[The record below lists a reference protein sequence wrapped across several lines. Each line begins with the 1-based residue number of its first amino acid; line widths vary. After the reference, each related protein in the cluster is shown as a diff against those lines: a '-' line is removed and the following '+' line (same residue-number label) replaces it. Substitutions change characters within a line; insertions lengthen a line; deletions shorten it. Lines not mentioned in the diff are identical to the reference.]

1 MYVKEVPGWLQ
12 IKYNEECNHYGK
24 PTDETKKIYDRFVF
38 GDYLEIANEVCSKV
52 DDEEEKVRKE
62 YPELFEYVD
71 IINGTIVSIGQHP
84 CGQVV
89 SPIPLDENM
98 GLLTLSTCENPI
110 TMLNMKEI
118 DSLNYVKLDI
128 LSLDNIQL
136 INETCKLANIER
148 LTPQNVDDTDEE
160 VWMSIRED
168 TTGIF
173 QWEGTGEHY
182 IKDLFSDETI
192 KRIKEKNPD
201 FKFIDLMSVG
211 NGAIRPAGSSYRDE
225 LAHGIFKDN
234 GNEELNK
241 LLSPTLGYLV
251 YQCQIIEFLNKFCGY
266 TMGEADLVRRGF
278 AKKLGTE
285 QHIPRIKDGF
295 IKTMKEK
302 YNTSKEESEIIVK
315 DFINVIIDA
324 SSYLFSLNHSLPYSY
339 IGYICGYLR
348 YYYPLEFF
356 TVFLNINKD
365 NAEKTNKALA
375 YMKNIGI
382 TLKNPKFRYSRA
394 KYFMD
399 KENNSIY
406 KGLSSIKF
414 LNETV
419 AEELYQLK
427 DNKYN
432 TFIDLLIDLENTSIN
447 SRQLDIL
454 VKLNF
459 LSEFGKR
466 KKLLDTI
473 EIFNN
478 IYGKKQFKKNKL
490 PCKEEIF
497 RQFAKSE
504 TEKMFK
510 EVDTYS
516 LCKFLESTIPNEDMT
531 IKDIVKAEIEYYG
544 SPSYINKDLNKRS
557 LIILSIDTKYT
568 PKLLMYS
575 PITGNTNTVKIS
587 KRDWKKQPME
597 IGDIIIAHNL
607 YEKHKK
613 TKINGKWV
621 ELDDTEI
628 WCDDYQII
636 NEDM

>member
-1 MYVKEVPGWLQ
+1 M
-12 IKYNEECNHYGK
+12 NASH
-24 PTDETKKIYDRFVF
+24 
-38 GDYLEIANEVCSKV
+38 S
-52 DDEEEKVRKE
+52 
-62 YPELFEYVD
+62 
-71 IINGTIVSIGQHP
+71 
-84 CGQVV
+84 
-89 SPIPLDENM
+89 
-98 GLLTLSTCENPI
+98 LSYAY
-110 TMLNMKEI
+110 
-118 DSLNYVKLDI
+118 DSLYCAYLKSHYPLQYYTTTFNLYDGDIDRTVKL
-128 LSLDNIQL
+128 
-136 INETCKLANIER
+136 A
-148 LTPQNVDDTDEE
+148 
-160 VWMSIRED
+160 
-168 TTGIF
+168 
-173 QWEGTGEHY
+173 
-182 IKDLFSDETI
+182 
-192 KRIKEKNPD
+192 
-201 FKFIDLMSVG
+201 
-211 NGAIRPAGSSYRDE
+211 
-225 LAHGIFKDN
+225 
-234 GNEELNK
+234 EELK
-241 LLSPTLGYLV
+241 YFG
-251 YQCQIIEFLNKFCGY
+251 IE
-266 TMGEADLVRRGF
+266 
-278 AKKLGTE
+278 
-285 QHIPRIKDGF
+285 
-295 IKTMKEK
+295 
-302 YNTSKEESEIIVK
+302 
-315 DFINVIIDA
+315 
-324 SSYLFSLNHSLPYSY
+324 
-339 IGYICGYLR
+339 
-348 YYYPLEFF
+348 
-356 TVFLNINKD
+356 
-365 NAEKTNKALA
+365 
-375 YMKNIGI
+375 
-382 TLKNPKFRYSRA
+382 LKQPKFRFARSGYT
-394 KYFMD
+394 MD
-399 KENNSIY
+399 KENNAIY